1 MTKPLPAELLYSVDD
16 LIESAALSFEL
27 QTTLTTQIM
36 EFTNETRTAIVV
48 AAYRA
53 ARIAGVDTTTSMTI
67 PVLQRMLQTEI
78 DLFVEENPEL
88 FESRTDEE
96 KEVFYD
102 RDEERREQVAAY
114 YSECGSVFSK

>member
-1 MTKPLPAELLYSVDD
+1 MTKPLPADLLYSVDD
-16 LIESAALSFEL
+16 LIESAKSNLDL

-53 ARIAGVDTTTSMTI
+53 ARVAGVDTTATMTI
-67 PVLQRMLQTEI
+67 PVLRTMLQEQI

-88 FESRTDEE
+88 FAVDAESDDGFDDELKERTAEFYRNNAD
-96 KEVFYD
+96 VFGKG
-102 RDEERREQVAAY
+102 R
-114 YSECGSVFSK
+114 